1 MITGDH
7 PLTALNIAKK
17 VGLVDESEQ
26 NAITGI
32 DLPPMESLSD
42 EWNKKILSTAIFART
57 TPKQKLDIVAI
68 YQKAG
73 NIVAMTGDGVND
85 APALKKADIGIA
97 MGLRGTQVAK
107 ETASIV
113 LKDDSFT
120 SIAQAVSHGRE
131 IFQNIQKFVVYLV
144 SCNLSEI
151 FIVTTLGFV
160 APTSTLLPLQI
171 LFLNMVTDVF
181 PALALGLGKGNKKVM
196 TSPPRDPK
204 HLIVSNKDWITIGLY
219 AAAITLSVI
228 VAVFFCN
235 YTISADSKVLNN
247 VAFITLAFAQ
257 LFHVFNMSSAHSN
270 FIVNDI
276 TKNKFVWLALSICII
291 LLVLVYAFP
300 QMRLVLGLE
309 VLSAQVWAVSIL
321 AGSIPLLLVQG
332 FKINWGK
339 MKQI

>member
-1 MITGDH
+1 
-7 PLTALNIAKK
+7 
-17 VGLVDESEQ
+17 
-26 NAITGI
+26 
-32 DLPPMESLSD
+32 
-42 EWNKKILSTAIFART
+42 
-57 TPKQKLDIVAI
+57 
-68 YQKAG
+68 
-73 NIVAMTGDGVND
+73 
-85 APALKKADIGIA
+85 
-97 MGLRGTQVAK
+97 
-107 ETASIV
+107 
-113 LKDDSFT
+113 
-120 SIAQAVSHGRE
+120 
-131 IFQNIQKFVVYLV
+131 
-144 SCNLSEI
+144 
-151 FIVTTLGFV
+151 
-160 APTSTLLPLQI
+160 
-171 LFLNMVTDVF
+171 MVTDVF

-257 LFHVFNMSSAHSN
+257 LFHVFNRSSAHSN